1 MEGKYGVT
9 NKGTVAKGGSGASIK
24 AYRAYLEL
32 SPSSTA
38 RSLTLVIDNES
49 GTTTAIGE
57 LVKTLEGDNGQQVYN
72 LSGQR
77 VEKAKKG
84 LYIVGGKKVIVK

>member
-1 MEGKYGVT
+1 MTGKYGIT
-9 NKGTVAKGGSGASIK
+9 DKGTVAKGGSSASIK

-32 SPSSTA
+32 APSTA

-57 LVKTLEGDNGQQVYN
+57 LVKTSRCTTSADSAWRRL
-72 LSGQR
+72 R
-77 VEKAKKG
+77 KASTS
-84 LYIVGGKKVIVK
+84 LAARRSS